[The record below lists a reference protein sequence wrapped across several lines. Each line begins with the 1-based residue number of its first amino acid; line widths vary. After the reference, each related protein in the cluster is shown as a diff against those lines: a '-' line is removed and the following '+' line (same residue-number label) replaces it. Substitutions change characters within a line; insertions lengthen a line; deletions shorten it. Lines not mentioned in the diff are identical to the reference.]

1 MPHCR
6 PPFLQVL
13 GLALPPAIPAKYS
26 PELQIV
32 VNRMLQQDPDARPSI
47 DQLLALPQLQV
58 GGRGRGMLQVLAAM
72 QVRCWLL
79 TWPNRTHWA
88 VALLRAAVLSRA
100 RCVRPLGSPPSPRR
114 AA

>member
-1 MPHCR
+1 MPHCL
-6 PPFLQVL
+6 PPPHLQVL

-58 GGRGRGMLQVLAAM
+58 GGGIEGWHGLV
-72 QVRCWLL
+72 
-79 TWPNRTHWA
+79 
-88 VALLRAAVLSRA
+88 
-100 RCVRPLGSPPSPRR
+100 
-114 AA
+114 